1 MKKQMGNKLRG
12 SAGFTLV
19 ELVVV
24 IAIIGILAGVGT
36 VGYGGYVKRTN
47 EGLDETLYKNIL
59 YAGEIGKYQNP
70 GVTGRVIVT
79 KTDAHVE
86 AVGGAGADATT
97 GANANNQAVVEEW
110 MKNAFGADWEH
121 TVKYHTDK
129 YANGTYGTIALPAQS
144 VDLDE
149 DRKADLEKFTQS
161 NLSDHELELA
171 NTANNLSK
179 LFNTAFLAK
188 ADTSAEAVDKL
199 AAYMGGETSPEFA
212 QFKEYLK
219 TKTGE
224 EDFNKL
230 DKTQI
235 ANATVL
241 YVASKANGM
250 SAADVLAT
258 FNSNGGNNVSGVFD
272 KYKTLPTAA
281 LMYGTMVGYANST
294 KCDPN
299 GSFKTKMKTPPTGI
313 DQVTDLFTEMIR
325 DPGFSDYMQSSD
337 KGVAADM
344 DGYLGALRI
353 INKYDAKFDVSNPNA
368 FNDDQTLALLQAVLN
383 SKK

>member
-1 MKKQMGNKLRG
+1 MKKQVENKLRDK
-12 SAGFTLV
+12 AGFTLV
-19 ELVVV
+19 ELIVV

-36 VGYGGYVKRTN
+36 VGYGGYIKRTN
-47 EGLDETLYKNIL
+47 EGLDETLYKNII
-59 YAGEIGKYQNP
+59 YAGEIGKYENP

-86 AVGGAGADATT
+86 AVGASGNAT
-97 GANANNQAVVEEW
+97 VVEKW
-110 MKNAFGADWEH
+110 LSNAFGDNWAT

-144 VDLDE
+144 VDLNDE
-149 DRKADLEKFTQS
+149 RKADLEKFTQS
-161 NLSDHELELA
+161 NLNEHELELA

-179 LFNTAFLAK
+179 LFNTAFLAD
-188 ADTSAEAVDKL
+188 AGTPAEAVDKL
-199 AAYMGGETSPEFA
+199 AAYMGGADSPEFA

-224 EDFNKL
+224 DDFNKL
-230 DKTQI
+230 NKTQI

-250 SAADVLAT
+250 TAADVLNT
-258 FNSNGGNNVSGVFD
+258 FNSNGGNNIDGVID
-272 KYKTLPTAA
+272 KYKMLPTAA

-294 KCDPN
+294 KCDPE
-299 GSFKTKMKTPPTGI
+299 GSFKTKMQTPPTGI
-313 DQVTDLFTEMIR
+313 SQVMDLFTEMTN
-325 DPGFSDYMQSSD
+325 DKGFRDYMQAPD

-353 INKYDAKFDVSNPNA
+353 INNYDVKFDVSNPNA

>member
-1 MKKQMGNKLRG
+1 MKKQVGNKLRDK
-12 SAGFTLV
+12 AGFTLV
-19 ELVVV
+19 ELIVV

-36 VGYGGYVKRTN
+36 VGYGGYIKRTN

-59 YAGEIGKYQNP
+59 YAGEIGKYENP

-79 KTDAHVE
+79 KTGASVA
-86 AVGGAGADATT
+86 AVGASGNAG
-97 GANANNQAVVEEW
+97 VVEKW
-110 MKNAFGADWEH
+110 MKNAFGDNWAT

-161 NLSDHELELA
+161 NLSGHEKELA
-171 NTANNLSK
+171 DTANNLSK
-179 LFNTAFLAK
+179 LFNTEFLAG
-188 ADTSAEAVDKL
+188 AGTSAEAVDKL
-199 AAYMGGETSPEFA
+199 ADYMSPADFA

-224 EDFNKL
+224 DDFSKL

-250 SAADVLAT
+250 TAEEVLNTMTDRSKWGEAT
-258 FNSNGGNNVSGVFD
+258 SGEEAVMT
-272 KYKTLPTAA
+272 KYGMLPTAA
-281 LMYGTMVGYANST
+281 LMYGTMVGYAKS
-294 KCDPN
+294 DYASPE
-299 GSFKTKMKTPPTGI
+299 FKAAMQTPPTGI
-313 DQVTDLFTEMIR
+313 SQVMKLFSDMTNTEKEPKIN
-325 DPGFSDYMQSSD
+325 DYMQSTD
-337 KGVAADM
+337 KGAAADM

-353 INKYDAKFDVSNPNA
+353 INNYDVKFDVSNPNA

>member
-1 MKKQMGNKLRG
+1 MKKQVENKLRDK
-12 SAGFTLV
+12 AGFTLV
-19 ELVVV
+19 ELIVV

-36 VGYGGYVKRTN
+36 VGYGGYIKRTN

-86 AVGGAGADATT
+86 AVGGVGADATT
-97 GANANNQAVVEEW
+97 GANANNQTVVEEW

-121 TVKYHTDK
+121 TVKYRTDK

-144 VDLDE
+144 VDLNDE
-149 DRKADLEKFTQS
+149 RKADLEKFTQS
-161 NLSDHELELA
+161 NLNEHELELA

-179 LFNTAFLAK
+179 LFNTAFLAE
-188 ADTSAEAVDKL
+188 AGTPAEAVDKL
-199 AAYMGGETSPEFA
+199 AAYMGGADSSEFA

-224 EDFNKL
+224 DDFNKL
-230 DKTQI
+230 NKTQI

-250 SAADVLAT
+250 TAAGVLET
-258 FNSNGGNNVSGVFD
+258 LNSDGGNNVQGVIN
-272 KYKTLPTAA
+272 KYKMLPTAA

-294 KCDPN
+294 KCDPE
-299 GSFKTKMKTPPTGI
+299 GSFKTKMQTPPTGI
-313 DQVTDLFTEMIR
+313 KQVMDLFTEMTK
-325 DPGFSDYMQSSD
+325 DEGFRDYMQAPD

-353 INKYDAKFDVSNPNA
+353 INNYDANFDVSSENA
-368 FNDDQTLALLQAVLN
+368 FNDDQTLALLQAVLK

>member
-12 SAGFTLV
+12 KAGFTLV

-59 YAGEIGKYQNP
+59 YAGEIGKYENP

-86 AVGGAGADATT
+86 AVGTSGDAS
-97 GANANNQAVVEEW
+97 VVEKW
-110 MKNAFGADWEH
+110 MKNAFGDNWAT
-121 TVKYHTDK
+121 TVKYRTDK

-144 VDLDE
+144 VDLPDA
-149 DRKADLEKFTQS
+149 RKADLEKFTQS

-179 LFNTAFLAK
+179 LFNTDYLGEATGEQAVNMLANYIGGTDHPEEFEQFK
-188 ADTSAEAVDKL
+188 ADL
-199 AAYMGGETSPEFA
+199 
-212 QFKEYLK
+212 LR
-219 TKTGE
+219 KTGKT
-224 EDFNKL
+224 NL
-230 DKTQI
+230 DDLTNPEI

-241 YVASKANGM
+241 YVASKAKDM
-250 SAADVLAT
+250 TAAGVLNT
-258 FNSNGGNNVSGVFD
+258 LNSSGGDITKVMETYG
-272 KYKTLPTAA
+272 TLPTAA
-281 LMYGTMVGYANST
+281 LMYGTMVGYAKS
-294 KCDPN
+294 DYASPD
-299 GSFKTKMKTPPTGI
+299 FKTAMQTPPTGI
-313 DQVTDLFTEMIR
+313 SQVMKL
-325 DPGFSDYMQSSD
+325 FSDMTNTEKEPKINDYMASTD
-337 KGVAADM
+337 KGAAADM

-353 INKYDAKFDVSNPNA
+353 INNYDANFNVSSENA

>member
-1 MKKQMGNKLRG
+1 MKKQVENKLRDK
-12 SAGFTLV
+12 AGFTLV

-24 IAIIGILAGVGT
+24 IAIMGILSGVGT
-36 VGYGGYVKRTN
+36 AGYSGYVKRTN
-47 EGLDETLYKNIL
+47 EGLDETLYQSIL
-59 YAGEIGKYQNP
+59 YAGEIGKYENP

-86 AVGGAGADATT
+86 AVGASGNAT
-97 GANANNQAVVEEW
+97 VVEKW
-110 MKNAFGADWEH
+110 LSNAFGADWAT

-144 VDLDE
+144 VDLDD

-179 LFNTAFLAK
+179 LFNTAFLAD
-188 ADTSAEAVDKL
+188 AGTPAEAVDKL

-224 EDFNKL
+224 DDFNKL
-230 DKTQI
+230 NKTQI

-250 SAADVLAT
+250 TAADVMTT
-258 FNSNGGNNVSGVFD
+258 FNSNGGNNIDGVID
-272 KYKTLPTAA
+272 KYKMLPTAA

-294 KCDPN
+294 KCDPE
-299 GSFKTKMKTPPTGI
+299 GSFKTKMQTPPTGI
-313 DQVTDLFTEMIR
+313 SQVMDLFTEMTN
-325 DPGFSDYMQSSD
+325 DKGFRDYMQAPD

-353 INKYDAKFDVSNPNA
+353 INNYDANFDVSSENA
-368 FNDDQTLALLQAVLN
+368 FNDDQTLALLQAVLK